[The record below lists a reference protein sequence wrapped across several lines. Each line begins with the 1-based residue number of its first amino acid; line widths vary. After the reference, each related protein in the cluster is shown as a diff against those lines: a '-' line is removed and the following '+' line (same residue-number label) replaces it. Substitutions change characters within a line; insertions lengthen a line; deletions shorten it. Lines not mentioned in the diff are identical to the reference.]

1 MTRARLIDGFLNTGI
16 VSEDPDHCYKNLN
29 RPTAPFCYPSPAY
42 SAPEKPPPDYEV
54 PVNRANVESAIYQ
67 VTQKLLKL
75 SSRMYVPHDIFETR
89 GEL

>member
-1 MTRARLIDGFLNTGI
+1 MTRATLIDGFLNTGI
-16 VSEDPDHCYKNLN
+16 VSEDPDHCYDN
-29 RPTAPFCYPSPAY
+29 CYPSPAY
-42 SAPEKPPPDYEV
+42 SAPEKPPPDYEF

-75 SSRMYVPHDIFETR
+75 SSRMYVPQNIFETR